1 VSVREISLSVRS
13 SACLIFECEW
23 HARASCVTIRELSR
37 GVCGVAL
44 QLCSQGGGKP
54 CKVVGIDSMSPM
66 WRLSF
71 KQPEPRVCKTRRS
84 GPSGLTGA
92 AYRRIKTGT
101 ASRCRSGPSG
111 LTGAERRRRP
121 RPGAP
126 TAATPGM
133 DQDGAK
139 VMEKDEF
146 IYLYHAGTQT
156 CGHWDVEC
164 SCHQV
169 LL

>member
-84 GPSGLTGA
+84 GAPGA

-101 ASRCRSGPSG
+101 TSRCRSGRSG

-146 IYLYHAGTQT
+146 VYLCWYANVRTLGSRMFLPPSASV
-156 CGHWDVEC
+156 GKV
-164 SCHQV
+164 
-169 LL
+169 